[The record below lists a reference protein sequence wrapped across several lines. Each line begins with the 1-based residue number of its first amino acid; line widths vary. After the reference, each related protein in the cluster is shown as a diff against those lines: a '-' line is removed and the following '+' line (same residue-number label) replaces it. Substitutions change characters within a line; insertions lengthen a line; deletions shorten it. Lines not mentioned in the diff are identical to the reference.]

1 MRGAGVLSLKNE
13 HINVRVISGMTSIW
27 SKRDEWDDK
36 DFGRPVGRNMWKRV
50 ESGLESLKGDV
61 TSEQYK
67 DFVRATAGH
76 AGTTKWAEAIT
87 SACNSIHST
96 KYKTLHSK
104 AEFIT
109 RKLEEAST
117 NVSGRFEMQKPVE
130 VSKDGE
136 DTYHTFARQEEEIK
150 GKIKLCQNSVQ
161 SYIWYC
167 LKIYDYVKKSKKIKF
182 EESELCRY
190 LVQNEMTIDSAR
202 NFCETVGAIFIEHLV
217 YVEQEDIP
225 DMPDKQK
232 LESLVNKRKYG
243 GLDSDVRM
251 PDTVQKLLIKLKHL
265 EET

>member
-1 MRGAGVLSLKNE
+1 
-13 HINVRVISGMTSIW
+13 
-27 SKRDEWDDK
+27 
-36 DFGRPVGRNMWKRV
+36 
-50 ESGLESLKGDV
+50 
-61 TSEQYK
+61 
-67 DFVRATAGH
+67 
-76 AGTTKWAEAIT
+76 
-87 SACNSIHST
+87 
-96 KYKTLHSK
+96 
-104 AEFIT
+104 
-109 RKLEEAST
+109 
-117 NVSGRFEMQKPVE
+117 MQKPVE

-190 LVQNEMTIDSAR
+190 LVENEMTIDSAC
-202 NFCETVGAIFIEHLV
+202 NFCETVGAILIEHLV

>member
-1 MRGAGVLSLKNE
+1 MMS
-13 HINVRVISGMTSIW
+13 MW
-27 SKRDEWDDK
+27 SKKDEWDDK

-96 KYKTLHSK
+96 EYKTLHSK

-130 VSKDGE
+130 VSKDE
-136 DTYHTFARQEEEIK
+136 EELYHKFARQGEEIK
-150 GKIKLCQNSVQ
+150 DKIKLCQNSVQ

-167 LKIYDYVKKSKKIKF
+167 LKIYDYVKKSKENKF
-182 EESELCRY
+182 EDCELSLY
-190 LVQNEMTIDSAR
+190 LQNNGLTKDIACKM
-202 NFCETVGAIFIEHLV
+202 CEKLGAILIEHLV
-217 YVEQEDIP
+217 YIEKDDIFGDNYP
-225 DMPDKQK
+225 EK
-232 LESLVNKRKYG
+232 LRLDALVTQHKLIILPTGNGHVGMRAQ
-243 GLDSDVRM
+243 LD
-251 PDTVQKLLIKLKHL
+251 KLLEYCEYH
-265 EET
+265 EP